1 MLTARTNDS
10 IERRRPMSPTPGT
23 TEEHRVT
30 GEGLVARVKEL
41 VHQGN
46 IRRIIVK
53 NDEGHTILEIPLTMG
68 VVGAVLLPIWVALGA
83 IAALASHYTLVVEK
97 RVSDGAGATP
107 ATRA

>member
-1 MLTARTNDS
+1 
-10 IERRRPMSPTPGT
+10 MSAESTK
-23 TEEHRVT
+23 TEEVRVS

-53 NDEGHTILEIPLTMG
+53 NDEGHTIIEIPLTMG
-68 VVGAVLLPIWVALGA
+68 VVGAFFLPLWVALGS

-97 RVSDGAGATP
+97 RTEDPPPGSVSP
-107 ATRA
+107 TR

>member
-1 MLTARTNDS
+1 M
-10 IERRRPMSPTPGT
+10 
-23 TEEHRVT
+23 T

-53 NDEGHTILEIPLTMG
+53 NDAGQTIIEIPLTIG
-68 VVGAVLLPIWVALGA
+68 VVGAFFLPLWVALGS

-97 RVSDGAGATP
+97 RGDGSNPGAVTP
-107 ATRA
+107 TGSNR